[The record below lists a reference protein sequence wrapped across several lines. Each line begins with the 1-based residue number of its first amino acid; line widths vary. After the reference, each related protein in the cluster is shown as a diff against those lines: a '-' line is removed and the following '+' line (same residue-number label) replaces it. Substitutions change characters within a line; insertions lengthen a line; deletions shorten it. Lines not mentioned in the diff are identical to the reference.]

1 MRGGSISG
9 FYTDSKQW
17 VPQRAMSLFIYNK
30 EPFRPLET
38 RFQKQD
44 DEELSSNGNK
54 HRLIS
59 SFKCQL
65 SIGKREL
72 SRRPQTR
79 HKQVLSVKSSR
90 V

>member
-1 MRGGSISG
+1 
-9 FYTDSKQW
+9 
-17 VPQRAMSLFIYNK
+17 MSLFIYNK
-30 EPFRPLET
+30 EPFRPQES

-44 DEELSSNGNK
+44 NDDEGLSSNGNT

-79 HKQVLSVKSSR
+79 HKQVLHVKSLR
-90 V
+90 VLNQFILA